1 VAFMLTGKGDTPEDM
16 AHRIRRLV
24 DNKPVW

>member
-1 VAFMLTGKGDTPEDM
+1 MLTGKGDTPEDM

-24 DNKPVW
+24 DNKPV